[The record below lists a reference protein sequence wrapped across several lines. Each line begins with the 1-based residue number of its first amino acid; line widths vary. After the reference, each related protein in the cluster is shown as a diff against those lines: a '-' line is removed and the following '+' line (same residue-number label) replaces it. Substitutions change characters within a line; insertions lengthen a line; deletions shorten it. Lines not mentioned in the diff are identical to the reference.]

1 MVTSFKQFTA
11 IHRNEYGRR
20 AVGIELSSAE
30 AQRVAEDP
38 TLARAY
44 YDNWL
49 RSNAPSPPHIDVAMT
64 RADVA
69 APQSYIEPRH
79 PRTQTRRADSGEAPR
94 GVPPHALGLSITGLV
109 LSVIGYLLTGTWLS
123 IVGLVGL
130 GLSIHAIVAAR
141 AVRPRAGWKAASRWD
156 SRNGRGF
163 DGAHPLHR
171 LPLRVLRA
179 TLR

>member
-49 RSNAPSPPHIDVAMT
+49 RSNAPSPPHIDAAMT

-94 GVPPHALGLSITGLV
+94 EFLRTRWGCRSRGSCSQSSGTSSRAHGYRSSGLSAWETEHPCDRCGEGRQAACRLE
-109 LSVIGYLLTGTWLS
+109 SSLTM
-123 IVGLVGL
+123 
-130 GLSIHAIVAAR
+130 
-141 AVRPRAGWKAASRWD
+141 
-156 SRNGRGF
+156 GF
-163 DGAHPLHR
+163 
-171 LPLRVLRA
+171 
-179 TLR
+179 